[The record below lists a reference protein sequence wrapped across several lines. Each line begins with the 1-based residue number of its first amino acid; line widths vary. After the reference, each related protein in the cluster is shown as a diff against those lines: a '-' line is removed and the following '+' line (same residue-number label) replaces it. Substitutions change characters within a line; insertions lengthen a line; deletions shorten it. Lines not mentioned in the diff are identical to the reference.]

1 MAKKG
6 FAVGLDEEVA
16 RLDAIGEAG
25 RAAITAALY
34 DGAAVIADAVA
45 AAAQN
50 LPTDTNPGHP
60 FTGPLA
66 AITPE
71 DAADLAAGVGIA
83 HFDDTGDG
91 RSTAVSIEGYTR
103 RTEKGYPNGVPLP
116 MIARSLESGSSV
128 RQKNPFVRR
137 AVSGAQA
144 ACEAAM
150 VAAGERVIQQVAGE
164 E

>member
-1 MAKKG
+1 MAKG

-16 RLDAIGEAG
+16 RLEAVGDAA
-25 RAAITAALY
+25 RAVVTAALY
-34 DGAAVIADAVA
+34 DGAGVIAAAVA
-45 AAAQN
+45 ASAQN

-60 FTGPLA
+60 FNAPLA

-83 HFDDTGDG
+83 RFDDTDDG
-91 RSTAVSIEGYTR
+91 RSTSVSIEGYTR
-103 RTEKGYPNGVPLP
+103 RTEKGFPNGVPLP

-128 RQKNPFVRR
+128 RQKNPFIRR
-137 AVSGAQA
+137 AVNSAKA

-150 VAAGERVIQQVAGE
+150 VAAGERIIQQVAGE